1 MPRLIL
7 FRRLGAM
14 LRAPLLCAGTRRALI
29 EALLLASVGSGLVYL
44 HPELYPTIVRQTL
57 FFWGVACTLVCA
69 LRLRVTA
76 SSWWRHLLREAVTAA
91 GLTLING
98 AMLLPAT
105 LWHPLV
111 PPDGQTQML
120 LVSFVLFAGGGGFL
134 LFRAGIRLWL
144 FWDRLRRRR
153 LLWAFT
159 HTHMAVVATVSLF
172 FALMLTIMI
181 VRSQPAGQLTPPPS
195 PTGALIQEIATGVLP
210 VLSILTM
217 LVVLVLAAVL
227 PPSALVSYIVARRAT
242 RRLEMLAAAT
252 GALRAGDYSV
262 RVPVLGADEVARL
275 QANFNAM
282 AADLE
287 RAMRDLQAE
296 RDTVTALSEARREL
310 VAGVSHELR
319 TPVTTVRGYLES
331 NRTRWETT
339 PPPTLQQDMDVMLRE
354 TIRLQRLI
362 DDLFALAQVEGGS
375 LALRCSPTA
384 VGQIAQ
390 QCVAATAPPAWQR
403 DRVQILAEV
412 DPATP
417 PALVDAGRLEQ
428 VLYNLLRNAVRHTP
442 PGGIVAVAV
451 SPAAGG
457 VQVQVQDTGAGI
469 APEDLPHIWERFY
482 RAQATRAQ
490 DTAGAGLGLAL
501 VKELTEAMGGRVS
514 VSSEAGMGS
523 CFSVWLPYAGPVPSK
538 VGAAAS

>member
-1 MPRLIL
+1 
-7 FRRLGAM
+7 
-14 LRAPLLCAGTRRALI
+14 
-29 EALLLASVGSGLVYL
+29 
-44 HPELYPTIVRQTL
+44 
-57 FFWGVACTLVCA
+57 
-69 LRLRVTA
+69 
-76 SSWWRHLLREAVTAA
+76 
-91 GLTLING
+91 
-98 AMLLPAT
+98 
-105 LWHPLV
+105 
-111 PPDGQTQML
+111 
-120 LVSFVLFAGGGGFL
+120 
-134 LFRAGIRLWL
+134 
-144 FWDRLRRRR
+144 
-153 LLWAFT
+153 
-159 HTHMAVVATVSLF
+159 
-172 FALMLTIMI
+172 
-181 VRSQPAGQLTPPPS
+181 
-195 PTGALIQEIATGVLP
+195 LIQEIATGVLP
-210 VLSILTM
+210 VLIVLSV

-262 RVPVLGADEVARL
+262 RVPVLGEDEDEVARL

-287 RAMRDLQAE
+287 RAMHDLQAE

-310 VAGVSHELR
+310 VASVSHELR

-384 VGQIAQ
+384 VGEVAQ
-390 QCVAATAPPAWQR
+390 QCVTAAAPLAWQR

-442 PGGIVAVAV
+442 PGGIVVVVV
-451 SPAAGG
+451 SPTAGG

-482 RAQATRAQ
+482 RAQATRTQ

-501 VKELTEAMGGRVS
+501 VKELTEAMGGRVG
-514 VSSEAGMGS
+514 VSSELGMGS
-523 CFSVWLPYAGPVPSK
+523 CFSVWLPCAGPVPSK